1 MPVKLVV
8 FDLGGVMI
16 RIRHHWSEVMAEL
29 GLPVPEGFDQ
39 DRLAEHRLLTA
50 FQEGQLGESD
60 FLVALAGEFG
70 LTISQAE
77 QAHGHILDREY
88 EGALELVRD
97 IQSSGISVFCLS
109 NTNALHYRE
118 FFSGRFPVC
127 EAFDSLLASHR
138 LGMGK
143 PDSRIYRHVEEVS
156 GFMGGEIAFYDDA
169 EKNVAA
175 ARAVGWHAETVDP
188 ADDPPRFIR
197 QSLAA
202 LGLFGR

>member
-1 MPVKLVV
+1 MPVNLVV

-16 RIRHHWSEVMAEL
+16 QIRHRWSEVLAEL
-29 GLPVPEGFDQ
+29 GYMVPEGFDQ
-39 DRLAEHRLLTA
+39 DRLGEHRLLTA
-50 FQEGQLGESD
+50 FQEGQLGEND

-77 QAHGHILDREY
+77 RAHGHILDREY

-97 IQSSGISVFCLS
+97 IKACGIPVYCLS

-127 EAFDSLLASHR
+127 EAFDTLLASHR

-143 PDSRIYRHVEEVS
+143 PDPRIYRHVEDVS
-156 GFMGGEIAFYDDA
+156 GFKGAQIAFYDDA

-175 ARAVGWHAETVDP
+175 ALAAGWHAETVDP
-188 ADDPPRFIR
+188 EGDPPGFIR
-197 QSLAA
+197 QSLAG
-202 LGLFGR
+202 LGLLGR